1 MPTNK
6 ITEINMKDRRHDVI
20 LEIISEK
27 SVSTQ
32 EMLIELLAERGIK
45 TTQAT
50 LSRDI
55 QQLSLVKQRD
65 ENGVYRYTLPAAAVA
80 EKSIFAESVISVDYA
95 MNTIVLKCRAGMAQ
109 GTCAAID
116 SVNHEGIVGTI
127 AGDDTIFILVRSEA
141 DAKKLSKKFKSE
153 VFPGR

>member
-1 MPTNK
+1 
-6 ITEINMKDRRHDVI
+6 MKNRRQQII
-20 LEIISEK
+20 LEIISEQT
-27 SVSTQ
+27 VSTQ
-32 EMLIELLAERGIK
+32 EELILFLEQKGIK

-65 ENGVYRYTLPAAAVA
+65 ERGIIKYTLPVSAVK
-80 EKSIFAESVISVDYA
+80 EKTLFQEAVLSVDYA

-116 SVNHEGIVGTI
+116 SVNHEGVVGTI

-141 DAKKLSKKFKSE
+141 DAKKLSKKFRNDL
-153 VFPGR
+153 FPGR

>member
-1 MPTNK
+1 
-6 ITEINMKDRRHDVI
+6 MKKRRHEAI
-20 LEIISEK
+20 LEIITEQP
-27 SVSTQ
+27 VATQ
-32 EMLIELLAERGIK
+32 ERLIELLAERGIK

-65 ENGVYRYTLPAAAVA
+65 DKGIYRYTMPAAAIT
-80 EKSIFAESVISVDYA
+80 EKSLFEEAVISVDYA

-116 SVNHEGIVGTI
+116 SVEHQGVVGTI

-141 DAKKLSKKFKSE
+141 DAKKLSKKFLSE
-153 VFPGR
+153 LFPRR

>member
-1 MPTNK
+1 
-6 ITEINMKDRRHDVI
+6 MKDRRHDVI
-20 LEIISEK
+20 LEIISEQP
-27 SVSTQ
+27 VSTQ
-32 EMLIELLAERGIK
+32 EMLISLLAERGIK

-80 EKSIFAESVISVDYA
+80 EKSIFSESVISVDYA

-116 SVNHEGIVGTI
+116 LVNHEGIVGTI

>member
-1 MPTNK
+1 MKNK
-6 ITEINMKDRRHDVI
+6 RHEAI
-20 LEIISEK
+20 LEIIAQQP
-27 SVSTQ
+27 VATQ
-32 EMLIELLAERGIK
+32 ELLIKLLSERGIS

-65 ENGVYRYTLPAAAVA
+65 PSGEYRYALPPAASA
-80 EKSIFAESVISVDYA
+80 EKSLFEEAVISVDYA

-116 SVNHEGIVGTI
+116 SVEHQGVVGTI

-141 DAKKLSKKFKSE
+141 DAKKLVRKFKSE
-153 VFPGR
+153 LFRNGGKG

>member
-1 MPTNK
+1 
-6 ITEINMKDRRHDVI
+6 MKNRRHEVI
-20 LEIISEK
+20 LELITEQP
-27 SVSTQ
+27 VATQ
-32 EMLIELLAERGIK
+32 ELLIKLLAERGIK

-65 ENGVYRYTLPAAAVA
+65 ENGVYHYTMPAAAVE
-80 EKSIFAESVISVDYA
+80 EKSLFEEAVISVDYA

-116 SVNHEGIVGTI
+116 SVEHQGVVGTI

-141 DAKKLSKKFKSE
+141 DAKKLSKKFRSE
-153 VFPGR
+153 LFPRR

>member
-1 MPTNK
+1 
-6 ITEINMKDRRHDVI
+6 MKNRRHEAI
-20 LEIISEK
+20 LEIIAEQP
-27 SVSTQ
+27 VATQ
-32 EMLIELLAERGIK
+32 ERLIELLAERGIK

-65 ENGVYRYTLPAAAVA
+65 DKGIYRYTMPAAAIT
-80 EKSIFAESVISVDYA
+80 EKSLFEEAVISVDYA

-116 SVNHEGIVGTI
+116 SVEHQGVVGTI

-141 DAKKLSKKFKSE
+141 DAKKLSKKFRSE
-153 VFPGR
+153 LFPRR

>member
-1 MPTNK
+1 
-6 ITEINMKDRRHDVI
+6 MKNRRHEAI
-20 LEIISEK
+20 LEIITEQP
-27 SVSTQ
+27 VATQ
-32 EMLIELLAERGIK
+32 ERLIELLAERGIK

-65 ENGVYRYTLPAAAVA
+65 DKGIYRYTMPAAAIT
-80 EKSIFAESVISVDYA
+80 EKSLFEEAVISVDYA

-116 SVNHEGIVGTI
+116 SVEHQGVVGTI

-141 DAKKLSKKFKSE
+141 DARKLSKKFRSE
-153 VFPGR
+153 LFPRR

>member
-1 MPTNK
+1 
-6 ITEINMKDRRHDVI
+6 MKNRRQEAI
-20 LEIISEK
+20 LEIITEQ
-27 SVSTQ
+27 SVGTQ

-65 ENGVYRYTLPAAAVA
+65 ENGEYCYALPQTAVE
-80 EKSIFAESVISVDYA
+80 EKSVFEEAVISVDYA
-95 MNTIVLKCRAGMAQ
+95 MNVVVLKCRVGMAQ
-109 GTCAAID
+109 GTCVAID
-116 SVNHEGIVGTI
+116 SANHQGIVGTL

-141 DAKKLSKKFKSE
+141 DAKKLSRKFRSE
-153 VFPGR
+153 LLPRR

>member
-1 MPTNK
+1 
-6 ITEINMKDRRHDVI
+6 MKNLRHDAI
-20 LEIISEK
+20 LEIISQQP
-27 SVSTQ
+27 VSTQ
-32 EMLIELLAERGIK
+32 ELLIELLAERGIR

-65 ENGVYRYTLPAAAVA
+65 ENGEYRYTLPVSAAKEKNLFEEAVL
-80 EKSIFAESVISVDYA
+80 SVDYA

-116 SVNHEGIVGTI
+116 SVNHQGVVGTI

-141 DAKKLSKKFKSE
+141 DAKKLSKKFRSE
-153 VFPGR
+153 LFNGR

>member
-1 MPTNK
+1 MKNK
-6 ITEINMKDRRHDVI
+6 RHEVI
-20 LEIISEK
+20 LEIIAQQP
-27 SVSTQ
+27 VATQ
-32 EMLIELLAERGIK
+32 DMLIKLLSERGIK

-65 ENGVYRYTLPAAAVA
+65 ASGSYRYALPPAAST
-80 EKSIFAESVISVDYA
+80 EKSLFEEAVISVDYA

-116 SVNHEGIVGTI
+116 SVEHQGVVGTI

-141 DAKKLSKKFKSE
+141 DAKKLVRKFKSE
-153 VFPGR
+153 LFRNGGKG

>member
-1 MPTNK
+1 
-6 ITEINMKDRRHDVI
+6 MKNLRHEAI
-20 LEIISEK
+20 LEIISERP
-27 SVSTQ
+27 VATQ
-32 EMLIELLAERGIK
+32 ELLTELLGKKGIK

-65 ENGVYRYTLPAAAVA
+65 ENGEYRYTLPVSAAEEKTFFEEAVL
-80 EKSIFAESVISVDYA
+80 SVDYA

-116 SVNHEGIVGTI
+116 SVNHQGVVGTI

-141 DAKKLSKKFKSE
+141 DAKKLSKKFRSE
-153 VFPGR
+153 LFHGR

>member
-1 MPTNK
+1 
-6 ITEINMKDRRHDVI
+6 MKNRRHDLI
-20 LEIISEK
+20 MEIINEQP
-27 SVSTQ
+27 VGTQ
-32 EMLIELLAERGIK
+32 EVLMKLLAERGVV

-65 ENGVYRYTLPAAAVA
+65 ADGVYRYAMPATALT
-80 EKSIFAESVISVDYA
+80 EKSLFAEAVISVDYA

-141 DAKKLSKKFKSE
+141 DAKKLSRKFRNELLSDK
-153 VFPGR
+153 

>member
-1 MPTNK
+1 
-6 ITEINMKDRRHDVI
+6 MKNQRHELI
-20 LEIISEK
+20 LEIINSQP
-27 SVSTQ
+27 VSTQ
-32 EMLIELLAERGIK
+32 ELLAELLAKKGVK

-65 ENGVYRYTLPAAAVA
+65 ANGVYRYTLPAEAAA
-80 EKSIFAESVISVDYA
+80 EKNLFAETVLSVDYA

-109 GTCAAID
+109 GTCVAID
-116 SVNHEGIVGTI
+116 SVNHEGVVGTI

-141 DAKKLSKKFKSE
+141 DAKRLSKKFRNE
-153 VFPGR
+153 LLYGR

>member
-1 MPTNK
+1 
-6 ITEINMKDRRHDVI
+6 MKNRRHDAI
-20 LEIISEK
+20 LEIIAEK
-27 SVSTQ
+27 PVATQ
-32 EMLIELLAERGIK
+32 EVLISLLSERGIT

-80 EKSIFAESVISVDYA
+80 EKNLFEETVLSVDYA

-116 SVNHEGIVGTI
+116 SVRHEGIVGTI

-141 DAKKLSKKFKSE
+141 DAKKLSKKFRSE
-153 VFPGR
+153 IFHGK

>member
-1 MPTNK
+1 
-6 ITEINMKDRRHDVI
+6 MKNRRHEAI
-20 LEIISEK
+20 LEIITEQP
-27 SVSTQ
+27 VATQ
-32 EMLIELLAERGIK
+32 ERLIELLAERGIK

-65 ENGVYRYTLPAAAVA
+65 EKGIYRYTMPAAAIT
-80 EKSIFAESVISVDYA
+80 EKSLFEEAVISVDYA

-116 SVNHEGIVGTI
+116 SVEHQGVVGTI

-141 DAKKLSKKFKSE
+141 DAKKLSKKFRSE
-153 VFPGR
+153 LFPRR

>member
-1 MPTNK
+1 
-6 ITEINMKDRRHDVI
+6 MKNRRHDII
-20 LEIISEK
+20 LEIINEEP
-27 SVSTQ
+27 VTTQ
-32 EMLIELLAERGIK
+32 ETLIQLLARRGIK

-65 ENGVYRYTLPAAAVA
+65 DNGVYRYTLPAAAVA
-80 EKSIFAESVISVDYA
+80 EKSIFSEAVLSVDYA

-127 AGDDTIFILVRSEA
+127 AGDDTIFILMRSES
-141 DAKKLSKKFKSE
+141 DAKKLTKKFKSE

>member
-1 MPTNK
+1 
-6 ITEINMKDRRHDVI
+6 MKNHRQEAI
-20 LEIISEK
+20 LEIISEQP
-27 SVSTQ
+27 VATQ
-32 EMLIELLAERGIK
+32 ELLIQLLSDRGIN

-65 ENGVYRYTLPAAAVA
+65 ENGVYRYSLPASAVA
-80 EKSIFAESVISVDYA
+80 EKSFFEEAVLSVDYA

-116 SVNHEGIVGTI
+116 SVNHQGVVGTI

-141 DAKKLSKKFKSE
+141 DVRKLSKKFRSE
-153 VFPGR
+153 LFPRR

>member
-1 MPTNK
+1 
-6 ITEINMKDRRHDVI
+6 MKNRRHKAI
-20 LEIISEK
+20 LEIITEQP
-27 SVSTQ
+27 VATQ
-32 EMLIELLAERGIK
+32 ELLIELLAERGIK

-55 QQLSLVKQRD
+55 QQLSLVKQRH
-65 ENGVYRYTLPAAAVA
+65 EKGVYRYSLPAAAAA
-80 EKSIFAESVISVDYA
+80 EKSLFEEAVISVDYA

-116 SVNHEGIVGTI
+116 SVEHQGIVGTI

-141 DAKKLSKKFKSE
+141 DAKKLSKKFRSE
-153 VFPGR
+153 LFPRR